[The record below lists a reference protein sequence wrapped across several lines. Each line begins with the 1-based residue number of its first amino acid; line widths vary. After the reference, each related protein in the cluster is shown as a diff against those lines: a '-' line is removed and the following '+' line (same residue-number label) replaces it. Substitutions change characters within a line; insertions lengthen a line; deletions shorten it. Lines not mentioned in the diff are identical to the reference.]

1 MKNTFITLAFAL
13 ILSPAVFSCHKQG
26 KQSGEIDFIPQ
37 DSIYLMAQDSL
48 FSRPAFS
55 RQLLQTEMSQPLKRD
70 SFYWYLLYNLYTK
83 TFFYTSELDSI
94 APLCRKTIQYCQSK
108 PEMSP
113 YEYYLMTDVYNN
125 MGNRYG
131 VVSENDS
138 AIKYFNLTIEYARL
152 AQNKTLMIQP
162 YANIADVYTRS
173 GRYTEGAHYYRQALL
188 MADSLNSGPSKFIIL
203 YAGLGHTYKELGDYE
218 TANKFY
224 DQAFAL
230 SDQMNLNDKFIYYN
244 NRGSLKYFE
253 EDYPAAKELFLSGY
267 ELVKNN
273 TDFAFAQ
280 NILKLN
286 IGEIYMLTGNLDSAQ
301 LFLQDSFDFFKT
313 VGHETA
319 VYHAYTQM
327 LELALQEGNLTRA
340 SEILKQAGETHSTEP
355 TMINIRKKYLQHYY
369 EETGNYQ
376 KAYQY
381 QTEYLHLDDSI
392 RNDRIRMRVAEIDL
406 RYKQDTTLMKQT
418 FFIQQ
423 QQSDMQSLELSIFI
437 WILVCGLVL
446 ATAIFIYFYQKK
458 QRAYLLV
465 QTRNKIIGLRMENV
479 RNRISPHFIF
489 NTLNRV
495 ISGYKETDSSYKEL
509 HNLIKI
515 MRLNLKL
522 TEKLCITLAKEFD
535 FVQTYLDLEQQRI
548 GPSLQISIRIDPQIA
563 PQHFQIPAMMIQIPA
578 ENAIKH
584 GLRDKDGEKRLA
596 ISVSKEPGFTCI
608 CIEDNG
614 RGFHLQVGGQDLQS
628 TGTGL
633 RVINQT
639 IQLLN
644 ASNREPICLSFE
656 AGKQGTPENPGCRVI
671 YAIPEQYSFVLPEG
685 K

>member
-1 MKNTFITLAFAL
+1 MKKTFNTLVFAI
-13 ILSPAVFSCHKQG
+13 ILSSAIFSCQKQEKQG
-26 KQSGEIDFIPQ
+26 GEIDFIPQ
-37 DSIYLMAQDSL
+37 DSIYVMAQDSL
-48 FSRPAFS
+48 FSRPAFT
-55 RQLLQTEMSQPLKRD
+55 RQLLQAEMNQPLKRD

-94 APLCRKTIQYCQSK
+94 APLLQKTIQYCNSK

-113 YEYYLMTDVYNN
+113 YEYFLMADVYNII
-125 MGNRYG
+125 GNRYAI
-131 VVSENDS
+131 VSENDS
-138 AIKYFNLTIEYARL
+138 AIKYYNQTIEYTK
-152 AQNKTLMIQP
+152 QTQQKTSLIRA
-162 YANIADVYTRS
+162 YANQADVYVRS
-173 GRYTEGAHYYRQALL
+173 GNYAEGALFYHLALREADSQNCNPAEFFLLYTGLGQTYMELRDYTSANNFYDKAYALL
-188 MADSLNSGPSKFIIL
+188 
-203 YAGLGHTYKELGDYE
+203 
-218 TANKFY
+218 
-224 DQAFAL
+224 DQV
-230 SDQMNLNDKFIYYN
+230 NLNDKFVYYT

-253 EDYPAAKELFLSGY
+253 EDYGVAQSLFQSGY
-267 ELVKNN
+267 ALVKDQ
-273 TDFAFAQ
+273 TDFAYAQ
-280 NILKLN
+280 NLLKLN
-286 IGEIYMLTGNLDSAQ
+286 IGEIYLLTGKLDSAQ
-301 LFLQDSFDFFKT
+301 LYLYDSYQYFET

-327 LELALQEGNLTRA
+327 LELALRKGNLTRA

-355 TMINIRKKYLQHYY
+355 RMISIRKKYLQHYY
-369 EETGNYQ
+369 EETGNYE

-406 RYKQDTTLMKQT
+406 RYKQDTTLLKQT
-418 FFIQQ
+418 VFIQQ
-423 QQSDMQSLELSIFI
+423 QQSDMQSLESSIFI
-437 WILVCGLVL
+437 WILLCGLVL
-446 ATAIFIYFYQKK
+446 AIAIFIYFYQKK

-522 TEKLCITLAKEFD
+522 TEKLCITLAEELD

-548 GPSLQISIRIDPQIA
+548 GPSLQISIRIDPQID
-563 PQHFQIPAMMIQIPA
+563 PQHFQIPAMMIQIPV

-596 ISVSKEPGFTCI
+596 ISVSKEAGFTRI

-614 RGFHLQVGGQDLQS
+614 RGFRLQAGGQDLQS

-644 ASNREPICLSFE
+644 AGNREPIGLSFE

-671 YAIPEQYSFVLPEG
+671 YAIPEQYSFELPEG